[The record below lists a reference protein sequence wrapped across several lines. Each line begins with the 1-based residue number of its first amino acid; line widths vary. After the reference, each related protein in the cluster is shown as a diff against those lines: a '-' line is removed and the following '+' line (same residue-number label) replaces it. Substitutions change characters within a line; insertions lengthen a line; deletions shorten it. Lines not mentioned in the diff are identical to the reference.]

1 MAAPKKSTTNGA
13 MTPAQKARQ
22 KASGSTSTDIYKKK
36 MFGGPREVSEKAK
49 ALRAAGKVEG
59 LVNNNMTGKP
69 SKFVTRQVPSDAYD
83 TLGKLADAQNLKG
96 QAREK
101 AISSAFKVVA
111 MRMQSDRNRTA
122 SRAEASEK
130 RNAKGTKNVT
140 NTQRL
145 IGG

>member
-1 MAAPKKSTTNGA
+1 MPAPKKSTTNGA

-22 KASGSTSTDIYKKK
+22 KASGRAETDIYKKK
-36 MFGGPREVSEKAK
+36 MFGKPEVSEKAK

-83 TLGKLADAQNLKG
+83 TLGRLADAQNLKG

-101 AISSAFKVVA
+101 AINSAFKVVSS
-111 MRMQSDRNRTA
+111 RMQSDRNRTA
-122 SRAEASEK
+122 SRVEASAK
-130 RNAKGTKNVT
+130 RNAKGTKNVS
-140 NTQRL
+140 NTQKL

>member
-1 MAAPKKSTTNGA
+1 MPAPKKD

-22 KASGSTSTDIYKKK
+22 KASGRAETDIYKKK
-36 MFGGPREVSEKAK
+36 MFGGKPEVSEKAK
-49 ALRAAGKVEG
+49 TLRNAGAGEG
-59 LVNNNMTGKP
+59 LIINKMTGRP
-69 SKFVTRQVPSDAYD
+69 SKLVTRQVPSDAYD

-122 SRAEASEK
+122 SRVEASEK
-130 RNAKGTKNVT
+130 RNAKGTKNVS
-140 NTQRL
+140 NTQKL